1 MDALQNMIIREQVKS
16 HPLAVESSVTHGV
29 PTQEITDRVMA
40 VLEANDARSDRHRL
54 IHPDIGAIIRSI
66 DNDMYAF
73 KQQLGEEI
81 PKPSA
86 GTIHATGEA
95 SINRSARR
103 SVKVPS

>member
-1 MDALQNMIIREQVKS
+1 MDALQNKIMRAQVES

-29 PTQEITDRVMA
+29 PTREITDRVMA
-40 VLEANDARSDRHRL
+40 VLAANDARSDKHRF

-66 DNDMYAF
+66 GNDLYAF

-86 GTIHATGEA
+86 GSMHATGD
-95 SINRSARR
+95 SSMSRSARR